1 MDFAGYCAQSG
12 FYCLVY
18 GFLPNGSLEDRLH
31 VQVSLARPGLAH
43 CVTLGTWSEWDT
55 GPGPLASVSGASLC
69 SEAELTGPLKGALSA
84 PLGKQCSG
92 RVLVASPKGQEATDS
107 HWAPSREAPTGCKG

>member
-31 VQVSLARPGLAH
+31 VQVSLAWPGLAH

-55 GPGPLASVSGASLC
+55 GLGPLASVIGASPC
-69 SEAELTGPLKGALSA
+69 SEAKLMGPLKGALSA
-84 PLGKQCSG
+84 PLGKRSSG
-92 RVLVASPKGQEATDS
+92 RILAALPRGQEATDS
-107 HWAPSREAPTGCKG
+107 PWAPSREAPAGRKG

>member
-31 VQVSLARPGLAH
+31 VQVSLAWPGLAH
-43 CVTLGTWSEWDT
+43 CVTLGTWSKRDM
-55 GPGPLASVSGASLC
+55 GLGSLASVIGTSSCL
-69 SEAELTGPLKGALSA
+69 EAKLMGPLKGAPSA
-84 PLGKQCSG
+84 PLGKQSSG
-92 RVLVASPKGQEATDS
+92 RILAALPRGQEAMDS
-107 HWAPSREAPTGCKG
+107 PWAPSREAPAGHKG

>member
-31 VQVSLARPGLAH
+31 VQVSLAWPGLAH
-43 CVTLGTWSEWDT
+43 CITLGTWSEWDT
-55 GPGPLASVSGASLC
+55 GP
-69 SEAELTGPLKGALSA
+69 
-84 PLGKQCSG
+84 
-92 RVLVASPKGQEATDS
+92 
-107 HWAPSREAPTGCKG
+107 

>member
-43 CVTLGTWSEWDT
+43 CVTLGTWSERDM
-55 GPGPLASVSGASLC
+55 GPGPLALVSGASLC

-84 PLGKQCSG
+84 PLGKQSG
-92 RVLVASPKGQEATDS
+92 RRVLAASPRGQEATDS